1 MFDGMTQDR
10 PTRDFP
16 IATLLLASFPL
27 LLLMVF
33 FAYVLRARLFL
44 GHWPSYND
52 PDPKQ
57 LGWWIQH
64 SFLQLGFIA
73 FPAVALL
80 ATMFAVAG
88 RLHSR
93 DFPFWTML
101 AIIALACGIVIA
113 FARVDPGGFVAWFWD

>member
-1 MFDGMTQDR
+1 MTLSLAL
-10 PTRDFP
+10 FP
-16 IATLLLASFPL
+16 M

-44 GHWPSYND
+44 GHWPSYNN

-64 SFLQLGFIA
+64 SFLQLGLIT

-80 ATMFAVAG
+80 ATMFAIAC
-88 RLHSR
+88 RFLSR
-93 DFPFWTML
+93 DFPLWTLL
-101 AIIALACGIVIA
+101 AITALACGNSDRI
-113 FARVDPGGFVAWFWD
+113 RTC